1 MNVKSSVWATMLSV
15 AVPCFMLGW
24 SSEPLAPRGDATKK
38 AMQDGHKSKLIDKVL
53 GGKASDE
60 EKKTL
65 LDLYRG
71 MAKEDAPK
79 GDQADWKKKVEALV
93 SAAEGVASGDKEA
106 IAKLKAASDCKA
118 CHSLHKP

>member
-1 MNVKSSVWATMLSV
+1 VGGFPGALET
-15 AVPCFMLGW
+15 
-24 SSEPLAPRGDATKK
+24 LAHRGDGTKK
-38 AMQDGHKSKLIDKVL
+38 AMRDGQKSKLIDKVL
-53 GGKASDE
+53 GGKASEE

-65 LDLYRG
+65 LDLYKE

-93 SAAEGVASGDKEA
+93 SAAQRVVSGDKEA